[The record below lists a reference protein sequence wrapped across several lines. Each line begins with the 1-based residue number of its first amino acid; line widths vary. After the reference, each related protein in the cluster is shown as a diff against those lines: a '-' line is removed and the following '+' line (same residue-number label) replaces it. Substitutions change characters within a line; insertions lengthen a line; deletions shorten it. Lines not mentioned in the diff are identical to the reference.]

1 MACSDS
7 EGGGSSSGQ
16 TKRPRLSQDT
26 SKHLVGYRQL
36 WESEFTW
43 LIPVETDGLVTGML
57 CRLCQRHKTKNKYN
71 HSPVWSSTPC
81 ISFRKDALGRHAN
94 SDQHKSALELESHR
108 VAAERDGG
116 IAQAFQLQVTM
127 QHKAVKGAMQCLY
140 WLVKSE
146 VSHTTKYGS
155 LVDAVQYNIMSCD
168 YFKHLNQADNAKY

>member
-1 MACSDS
+1 MASSDS
-7 EGGGSSSGQ
+7 EGGASSSGR

-81 ISFRKDALGRHAN
+81 ISSYMYNHTFLY
-94 SDQHKSALELESHR
+94 KSCKFNLFMSWYASKLITINIWSHVTPKWVWNPQNVCAHYNYPTLLFFSAENPEWESCR
-108 VAAERDGG
+108 
-116 IAQAFQLQVTM
+116 T
-127 QHKAVKGAMQCLY
+127 C
-140 WLVKSE
+140 
-146 VSHTTKYGS
+146 
-155 LVDAVQYNIMSCD
+155 
-168 YFKHLNQADNAKY
+168 